1 MNLEIYIAQVG
12 GLGGGGNVSLDT
24 SLFSHVCEE

>member
-1 MNLEIYIAQVG
+1 MNLEIYIGQVG
-12 GLGGGGNVSLDT
+12 GGGGNVSLDT